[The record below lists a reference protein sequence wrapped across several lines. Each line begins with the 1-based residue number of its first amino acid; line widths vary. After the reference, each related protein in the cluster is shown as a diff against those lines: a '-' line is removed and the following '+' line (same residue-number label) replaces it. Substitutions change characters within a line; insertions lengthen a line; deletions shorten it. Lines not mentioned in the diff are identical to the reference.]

1 MLSWRLH
8 SPKGMNQDKICMG
21 KNRIAGGQL
30 ENTRMAEYNI
40 EKFDKTAR
48 GEKGEVGLGGGV
60 GRGRKLELPQVR

>member
-48 GEKGEVGLGGGV
+48 GEKGEVGLGGGW
-60 GRGRKLELPQVR
+60 GGGGSWSCPR